1 MENVETTT
9 PAVVTDDAVQE
20 QESIAAEELFEN
32 ITSESAGEEE
42 EVNQEQQEEEQP
54 QEEEPQLSPEE
65 AHKKAITDGLQT
77 LFNDGW
83 TSEELLAFSKDK
95 TVREDIA
102 AGKDVIRAAMAY
114 ERRQRTAA
122 SSKPV
127 AKKSVPTL
135 KSAATS
141 GVRNRNRID
150 EMTDKEFEAFS
161 RAAQAAMREGKLVRF
176 Q

>member
-1 MENVETTT
+1 MENVENTT
-9 PAVVTDDAVQE
+9 PAVVTDEAAQE
-20 QESIAAEELFEN
+20 QETIAAEELFEN
-32 ITSESAGEEE
+32 ITRESTEEE
-42 EVNQEQQEEEQP
+42 EEQQEAPQQEEQQEEEP
-54 QEEEPQLSPEE
+54 ELTPEE

-77 LFNDGW
+77 LFQDGW

-95 TVREDIA
+95 TVRQDIA

-122 SSKPV
+122 SAKPA

-141 GVRNRNRID
+141 GVRDSDRFD
-150 EMTDKEFEAFS
+150 EMTDAEFDAFDRKA
-161 RAAQAAMREGKLVRF
+161 RAAMLEGKRVRF

>member
-1 MENVETTT
+1 MENVENTA
-9 PAVVTDDAVQE
+9 PAVVTEEAAQE
-20 QESIAAEELFEN
+20 QETIAAEELFEN
-32 ITSESAGEEE
+32 ITSEDAEEE
-42 EVNQEQQEEEQP
+42 EQQQEEQQEEEP
-54 QEEEPQLSPEE
+54 ELSPEE

-77 LFNDGW
+77 LFEDGW
-83 TSEELLAFSKDK
+83 TQEELLAFSKDK
-95 TVREDIA
+95 TVRADIA

-122 SSKPV
+122 PAKTA

-141 GVRNRNRID
+141 GARDSNRFD
-150 EMTDKEFEAFS
+150 EMTDAEFDAFNRKA
-161 RAAQAAMREGKLVRF
+161 RAAMLEGKRVRF